1 MLNYYGSQDERRH
14 MRFQIVQQKVDF
26 DVILTTY
33 NMVIS
38 SAEDRVL
45 FRSVATHEL
54 RLMSGKVD
62 QAVVP
67 YGSKADRPD
76 HPYSKSTTGPE
87 LQSNFW
93 FYISQ
98 GEIAATVS

>member
-45 FRSVATHEL
+45 FRSVATREL
-54 RLMSGKVD
+54 ML
-62 QAVVP
+62 
-67 YGSKADRPD
+67 
-76 HPYSKSTTGPE
+76 
-87 LQSNFW
+87 
-93 FYISQ
+93 
-98 GEIAATVS
+98 